1 MKDLTQTQK
10 SDTVV
15 RTEEILAL
23 AREASTRWAR
33 TLELPGKGP
42 EHEALVEPERE
53 LGKVAGQ
60 ATD

>member
-23 AREASTRWAR
+23 ARQASIRWAR
-33 TLELPGKGP
+33 TLELLGKGP
-42 EHEALVEPERE
+42 EHEALVEPESQPSE
-53 LGKVAGQ
+53 VAG
-60 ATD
+60 

>member
-15 RTEEILAL
+15 RTEEILAI

-33 TLELPGKGP
+33 TLELLGKGP
-42 EHEALVEPERE
+42 EYEALVEPERE
-53 LGKVAGQ
+53 LGEVAGQ
-60 ATD
+60 ATN